1 MNAEKHVTP
10 ILLIAVVFVA
20 LFSTYAWFSA
30 NSFIRAD
37 LSLYSGAP
45 TSFSINE
52 GQGGQG
58 DDSFNFTEKY
68 SGQKGYKADGTVYT
82 DADAPFYIFKTIS
95 YIMSGQADVT
105 VDVALEKLVVTTGSM
120 YLYNFNNTLKYVV
133 GLTDEQISALTEE
146 TRINYYVTS
155 TAYALDQKTLPI
167 GENPSSIYFVYN
179 ESTSKVTH
187 IIYSKSIVDT
197 FVTYDY
203 WVSNGTDND
212 GLGVLPTDSH
222 TSAKGVGIPLRYG
235 VGVTQAGTV
244 NYIGVYAGFYGYDSV
259 NQKYT
264 ECVFSNTQFRG
275 SSFEFI
281 FSAGG
286 Q

>member
-10 ILLIAVVFVA
+10 ILLIVVVFVA

-30 NSFIRAD
+30 TTYIRAD
-37 LSLYSGAP
+37 LSVYSGTP

-58 DDSFNFTEKY
+58 DDSFEFTEKY

-95 YIMSGQADVT
+95 YVMSGENDVT
-105 VDVALEKLVVTTGSM
+105 VDVALEKLIVTVGSM
-120 YLYNFNNTLKYVV
+120 YLYNFNNTLKNVV
-133 GLTDEQISALTEE
+133 GLTDAQISALTEQ
-146 TRINYYVTS
+146 TRLNYYVTS
-155 TAYALDQKTLPI
+155 TAYALDSSALPS
-167 GENPSSIYFVYN
+167 GPNPNSIYFVYN
-179 ESTSKVTH
+179 ETTSKVTH
-187 IIYSKSIVDT
+187 IIYTKSVVENY
-197 FVTYDY
+197 VTYDY
-203 WVSNGTDND
+203 WPSNGTSND
-212 GLGVLPTDSH
+212 GAGILPTDAH
-222 TSAKGVGIPLRYG
+222 TSAKGAGIPLVYG
-235 VGVTQAGTV
+235 TSVTRSGSV
-244 NYIGVYAGFYGYDSV
+244 NYVGVYAGFYGYDSV

-264 ECVFSNTQFRG
+264 ECVFSNAQFRG